1 MPIAT
6 SLTKLLEISH
16 PILLAPMDIIAGSR
30 LVTAVSRA
38 GGFGILGGGY
48 GEKAWLEQET
58 AKLASLSAP
67 FGIGFITWSLAK
79 RPELLDIALAA
90 KPSAIMLSFGDPAPF
105 AAKIKSAGARLIC
118 QVQDEAMARQALDAG
133 ADILIAQGTEA
144 GGHGASRTTVDLVPA
159 IVDLAAGVPVVAAG
173 GIADGRGLAAM
184 MMLGASGVLLGTRFY
199 ASQEADGAEEAKR
212 RICAASSGS
221 TVRGI
226 IFDLSRN
233 NVWPAPF
240 TGRCLVNDHA
250 RRWIGREVELMQN
263 VATVAADYAA
273 AKETGNFDIAAV
285 IAGEAVGLIHD
296 IPPAAEIVER
306 IAIEAEQLLDGRRN
320 SAGGVLPSRLVGE
333 GGAKRRMR
341 GISPP
346 I

>member
-6 SLTKLLEISH
+6 PLTRLLGSEH
-16 PILLAPMDIIAGSR
+16 PILLAPMDVVAGAR

-48 GEKAWLEQET
+48 GERAWLDQET
-58 AKLASLSAP
+58 AKLRGLSAP

-90 KPSAIMLSFGDPAPF
+90 RPGAIMLSFGDPAPF
-105 AAKIKSAGARLIC
+105 APKIKSAGVRLIC
-118 QVQDEAMARQALDAG
+118 QVQDETMARQALDAG
-133 ADILIAQGTEA
+133 ADVLIAQGTEA

-159 IVDLAAGVPVVAAG
+159 IVDLAAGRVPVVAAG

-184 MMLGASGVLLGTRFY
+184 LMLGASGVLLGTRFY
-199 ASQEADGAEEAKR
+199 ASEEADGADEAKR
-212 RICAASSGS
+212 RICRAASGE

-240 TGRCLVNDHA
+240 TGRCLINDHA

-273 AKETGNFDIAAV
+273 AKAAGNFDVAAV

-296 IPPAAEIVER
+296 IPPAAEIVAR
-306 IAIEAEQLLDGRRN
+306 IATEAEQLLAGRRN
-320 SAGGVLPSRLVGE
+320 SGASFPSPLWEKVARSAG
-333 GGAKRRMR
+333 
-341 GISPP
+341 
-346 I
+346 

>member
-1 MPIAT
+1 MPIT
-6 SLTKLLEISH
+6 TPLTQLLGITH
-16 PILLAPMDIIAGSR
+16 PILLAPMDVIAGCR
-30 LVTAVSRA
+30 LVKAVSHA
-38 GGFGILGGGY
+38 GGFGVLGGGY
-48 GEKAWLEQET
+48 GERAWLERET
-58 AKLASLSAP
+58 AKLAGFAAP

-105 AAKIKSAGARLIC
+105 ASRIKSAGARLIC
-118 QVQDEAMARQALDAG
+118 QVQDEAMARQALDAC
-133 ADILIAQGTEA
+133 ADVLSAQGTEA
-144 GGHGASRTTVDLVPA
+144 GGHGATRTTVDLVPA
-159 IVDLAAGVPVVAAG
+159 IVDLAAGRVPVVAAG

-199 ASQEADGAEEAKR
+199 ASQEADGADEAKR
-212 RICAASSGS
+212 RICAATSGS

-226 IFDLSRN
+226 VFDLSRN

-263 VATVAADYAA
+263 VAAVAADYAVA
-273 AKETGNFDIAAV
+273 REAGNFDIAAV

-306 IAIEAEQLLDGRRN
+306 IAVEAEQVLAGRRN
-320 SAGGVLPSRLVGE
+320 SIVSA
-333 GGAKRRMR
+333 A
-341 GISPP
+341 
-346 I
+346 